1 MINSRKLEDLHPTVE
16 EMARQLLTAAA
27 DEGIDLLVTSTY
39 RDHESQN
46 ELYAQGRTKPGR
58 VVTNARGGRSWHNW
72 RLAFDVVPMRN
83 GKPVWGTSGDDLI
96 LWKRIGELGK
106 SVGLEWAGDWKR
118 FKEFPHFQF
127 TNGLTLDD
135 LEAGATIDD

>member
-16 EMARQLLTAAA
+16 EMARQLLAAA
-27 DEGIDLLVTSTY
+27 ENEGIDLLVTSTY

-83 GKPVWGTSGDDLI
+83 GKPVWGTSGDDLV
-96 LWKRIGELGK
+96 LWKRVGELGK
-106 SVGLEWAGDWKR
+106 EVGLEWAGDWKR

>member
-1 MINSRKLEDLHPTVE
+1 MINSRKLEDLHPKVE
-16 EMARQLLTAAA
+16 EMARQLLAAA
-27 DEGIDLLVTSTY
+27 ENEGIDLLVTSTY

-83 GKPVWGTSGDDLI
+83 GKPVWGTSGDDLV
-96 LWKRIGELGK
+96 LWKRVGELGK
-106 SVGLEWAGDWKR
+106 EVGLEWAGDWKR